1 MLHIFGESVY
11 NDTKITLEKEVEH
24 FQGKAMNETAQ
35 SMPAVTTTAGTTQP
49 VDTPSAQPQQGLL
62 GGMGGFLPIILLFGI
77 FYFMMIRPQ
86 QRKEKERQKMISE
99 LRAGRRVSFAGGLIG
114 TIVEAKEQT
123 FVIEICPGTTVEVAR
138 GAVAAAIDGEQK

>member
-1 MLHIFGESVY
+1 
-11 NDTKITLEKEVEH
+11 
-24 FQGKAMNETAQ
+24 
-35 SMPAVTTTAGTTQP
+35 
-49 VDTPSAQPQQGLL
+49 
-62 GGMGGFLPIILLFGI
+62 
-77 FYFMMIRPQ
+77 
-86 QRKEKERQKMISE
+86 MISE